1 MQGLLG
7 FGQGELLAPHAQ
19 FGRSHAV
26 AGRHAVEDGDVDRHP
41 YVFGA
46 VVAELAPESGIHRTR
61 SERVIDVGAVS
72 SCQCDLGVVS
82 RTGHPYCPESLL
94 EAEALGLYAGS
105 VVQRVGEHFG
115 RVTQVTHRL
124 YGEAVESRGDYVEP
138 FGTRPVQGLAQGQ
151 QGEREVVAAL
161 G

>member
-7 FGQGELLAPHAQ
+7 FGQDELLAPYAQ

-46 VVAELAPESGIHRTR
+46 VVAELASESGIYRTR

-72 SCQCDLGVVS
+72 SCQRDLGVVS
-82 RTGHPYCPESLL
+82 RTGHPHRPESLL
-94 EAEALGLYAGS
+94 EAEALGLYAGT
-105 VVQRVGEHFG
+105 VVQGVGEHFG

-124 YGEAVESRGDYVEP
+124 HGEAVESRGDYVES

-151 QGEREVVAAL
+151 QGE
-161 G
+161 